1 MDFLSEIQKR
11 EMTVGEIL
19 KMAWQVFKKALGP
32 LVAVFAMGV
41 IVLTVACFLLFLV
54 MATSFAAGGAD
65 VKTLTPLALFLTPIF
80 LLVVTLISLIAVV
93 VFIIWPFLTIKNVL
107 TTFKGNIFNALKKS
121 FGRVIPLL
129 WFGVLSAFILFLLPV
144 VIIVAARSAV
154 SDPSKAVAV
163 VVLTVLV
170 ISLEYLL
177 AFPWMFL
184 GSMDVMLSARGG
196 LEAIKNVVKGTK
208 GRYWRIWIKIFLT
221 FLFLTLINFGVVL
234 AFGLIGALLQGKN
247 ASLVVQMLPS
257 LASLFFAA
265 YFFCTH
271 AVLYFN
277 IIGGPKNAAEQPP
290 VVAEELNKISQE
302 PPHIEEDVNKA
313 PWDAHQ

>member
-11 EMTVGEIL
+11 EMSVGEIL

-32 LVAVFAMGV
+32 LAAVFIIGV
-41 IVLTVACFLLFLV
+41 IAFTVALGLMFFA
-54 MATSFAAGGAD
+54 MAASFAAEGVD
-65 VKTLTPLALFLTPIF
+65 VNTLTPRILFSNMTFLGLAALMAFASILAF
-80 LLVVTLISLIAVV
+80 V
-93 VFIIWPFLTIKNVL
+93 IWPFLTIKNVL
-107 TTFKGNIFNALKKS
+107 TSFKGHIFNALKKS

-129 WFGVLSAFILFLLPV
+129 WFGVLSAFILFLLPII
-144 VIIVAARSAV
+144 IIVAARLTV
-154 SDPSKAVAV
+154 SDPSKAAV
-163 VVLTVLV
+163 VVALTVLV

-177 AFPWMFL
+177 AFPWLFL

-265 YFFCTH
+265 YFYCTH

-277 IIGGPKNAAEQPP
+277 IIGSSKNAAEQKP
-290 VVAEELNKISQE
+290 VLAEGIDKIPQE
-302 PPHIEEDVNKA
+302 TPC
-313 PWDAHQ
+313 

>member
-1 MDFLSEIQKR
+1 MDLLSEVQSR
-11 EMTVGEIL
+11 EMSATEIL
-19 KMAWQVFKKALGP
+19 KMAWQVFKKSFGP
-32 LVAVFAMGV
+32 LIAVFIIGV
-41 IVLTVACFLLFLV
+41 IVLIVVWFLV
-54 MATSFAAGGAD
+54 FFGMATSFVD
-65 VKTLTPLALFLTPIF
+65 IITLTPLMLFSNMTFLGLVALM
-80 LLVVTLISLIAVV
+80 SLMTII
-93 VFIIWPFLTIKNVL
+93 VFVIWPFLTIKNVL

-290 VVAEELNKISQE
+290 LVAEELNKISQE